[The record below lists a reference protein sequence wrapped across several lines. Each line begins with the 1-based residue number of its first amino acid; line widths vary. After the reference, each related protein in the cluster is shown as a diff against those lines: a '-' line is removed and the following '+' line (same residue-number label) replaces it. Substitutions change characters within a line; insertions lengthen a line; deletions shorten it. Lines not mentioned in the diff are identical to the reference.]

1 MKMKNMKKKSKTMSK
16 KPELQIENL
25 VTEIDEVLLSMST
38 RAPIT
43 VVMGVVLARLM
54 MHSKANGFNTEFDN
68 LIADVAT
75 GEFEKKSTL
84 Q

>member
-1 MKMKNMKKKSKTMSK
+1 MKNMKKKPKTMNK
-16 KPELQIENL
+16 KPELPIEDL
-25 VTEIDEVLLSMST
+25 VTEIDDVLQSMST

-43 VVMGVVLARLM
+43 VIMGVVLARLM

>member
-1 MKMKNMKKKSKTMSK
+1 MKSMKKKQKIMSK
-16 KPELQIENL
+16 KPELPIEEL
-25 VTEIDEVLLSMST
+25 VTEIDDVLQSMST

-43 VVMGVVLARLM
+43 VIMGVVLARLM

>member
-1 MKMKNMKKKSKTMSK
+1 MKNMKKKQKIMNK
-16 KPELQIENL
+16 KPELQIEDL
-25 VTEIDEVLLSMST
+25 VTEIDDVLQSMST

-43 VVMGVVLARLM
+43 VIMGVVLARLM

>member
-1 MKMKNMKKKSKTMSK
+1 MKNMKKKQKIMSK
-16 KPELQIENL
+16 KPELEIEDL
-25 VTEIDEVLLSMST
+25 VTEIDDVLQSMST

-43 VVMGVVLARLM
+43 VIMGVVLARLM

>member
-1 MKMKNMKKKSKTMSK
+1 MKNMKKKPKTMSK
-16 KPELQIENL
+16 KPELPIEDL
-25 VTEIDEVLLSMST
+25 VTEIDDVLQSMST

-43 VVMGVVLARLM
+43 MVMGVVLARLM

>member
-1 MKMKNMKKKSKTMSK
+1 MKNMKKKQKIMSK
-16 KPELQIENL
+16 KPELPIEEL
-25 VTEIDEVLLSMST
+25 VTEIDDVLQSMST

>member
-1 MKMKNMKKKSKTMSK
+1 MKNMKKKQKIMSK
-16 KPELQIENL
+16 KPELQIEDL

-38 RAPIT
+38 KAPIT
-43 VVMGVVLARLM
+43 MVMGVVLARLM

-75 GEFEKKSTL
+75 GDFEKKSTL

>member
-1 MKMKNMKKKSKTMSK
+1 MKNMKKKQKIMSK
-16 KPELQIENL
+16 KPELPIEEL
-25 VTEIDEVLLSMST
+25 VTEIDDVLQSMST

-43 VVMGVVLARLM
+43 VIMGVVLARLM
-54 MHSKANGFNTEFDN
+54 MHSKANGFNSEFNN

-75 GEFEKKSTL
+75 GDFEKKSTL

>member
-1 MKMKNMKKKSKTMSK
+1 MKNMKKKQKIMSK
-16 KPELQIENL
+16 KPELQIEDL
-25 VTEIDEVLLSMST
+25 VTEIDDVLQSMST

-75 GEFEKKSTL
+75 GDFEKKSTL

>member
-1 MKMKNMKKKSKTMSK
+1 MKNMKKKSKMMSK
-16 KPELQIENL
+16 KPELPIENL

-38 RAPIT
+38 KAPIT
-43 VVMGVVLARLM
+43 VIMGVVLARLM

>member
-1 MKMKNMKKKSKTMSK
+1 MSK
-16 KPELQIENL
+16 KPDLPIQEL
-25 VTEIDEVLLSMST
+25 VTEIDDVLQSMST

-43 VVMGVVLARLM
+43 MIMGVVLARLM
-54 MHSKANGFNTEFDN
+54 MHSRANGFNTEFDN

>member
-1 MKMKNMKKKSKTMSK
+1 MKNMKKKQKIMSK
-16 KPELQIENL
+16 KPELPIEDL
-25 VTEIDEVLLSMST
+25 VTEIDNVLQSMST

-43 VVMGVVLARLM
+43 VIMGVVLARLM

>member
-1 MKMKNMKKKSKTMSK
+1 MKMKNMKKKQKIMSK
-16 KPELQIENL
+16 KPELPIEDL
-25 VTEIDEVLLSMST
+25 VTEIDDVLQSMST

-43 VVMGVVLARLM
+43 VIMGVVLARLM

>member
-1 MKMKNMKKKSKTMSK
+1 MKNMKKKQKIMSK
-16 KPELQIENL
+16 KPELQIEDL
-25 VTEIDEVLLSMST
+25 VTEIDELLLSMST

-75 GEFEKKSTL
+75 GDFEKKSTL

>member
-1 MKMKNMKKKSKTMSK
+1 MKNMKKKQKIMSK
-16 KPELQIENL
+16 KPELQIEDL
-25 VTEIDEVLLSMST
+25 VTEIDELLLSMST

-43 VVMGVVLARLM
+43 VIMGVVLARLM

>member
-1 MKMKNMKKKSKTMSK
+1 MKNMKKKSKTMSK
-16 KPELQIENL
+16 KPELPIEDL
-25 VTEIDEVLLSMST
+25 VTEIDDVLQSMST

-43 VVMGVVLARLM
+43 MVMGVVLARLM

>member
-1 MKMKNMKKKSKTMSK
+1 MKKKPKIMNK
-16 KPELQIENL
+16 KPELPIEDL
-25 VTEIDEVLLSMST
+25 VTEIDDVLQSMSS

-43 VVMGVVLARLM
+43 VIMGVVLARLM

>member
-1 MKMKNMKKKSKTMSK
+1 MKKKSKIMSK
-16 KPELQIENL
+16 KPELPIEEL
-25 VTEIDEVLLSMST
+25 VTEIDDVLQSMST

-43 VVMGVVLARLM
+43 VIMGVVLARLM

-75 GEFEKKSTL
+75 GDFEKKSTL

>member
-1 MKMKNMKKKSKTMSK
+1 MKMKNMKKKQKIMSK
-16 KPELQIENL
+16 KPELQIEDL

-75 GEFEKKSTL
+75 GDFEKKSTL

>member
-1 MKMKNMKKKSKTMSK
+1 MKNMKKKSKTMSK
-16 KPELQIENL
+16 KPELPIEDL
-25 VTEIDEVLLSMST
+25 VTEIDDVLQSMST

-43 VVMGVVLARLM
+43 VIMGVVLARLM
-54 MHSKANGFNTEFDN
+54 MHSKANGFNSEFNN

-75 GEFEKKSTL
+75 GDFEKKSTL

>member
-1 MKMKNMKKKSKTMSK
+1 MNK
-16 KPELQIENL
+16 KPELPIEEL
-25 VTEIDEVLLSMST
+25 VTEIDDVLQSMST

-43 VVMGVVLARLM
+43 VIMGVVLARLM

>member
-38 RAPIT
+38 RTPI
-43 VVMGVVLARLM
+43 LW
-54 MHSKANGFNTEFDN
+54 
-68 LIADVAT
+68 
-75 GEFEKKSTL
+75 
-84 Q
+84 

>member
-1 MKMKNMKKKSKTMSK
+1 MSK
-16 KPELQIENL
+16 KPDLPIQEL
-25 VTEIDEVLLSMST
+25 VTEIDDVLQSMST

-43 VVMGVVLARLM
+43 MIMGVVLARLM
-54 MHSKANGFNTEFDN
+54 MHSRANGFNTEFDN

-75 GEFEKKSTL
+75 GEFEKKYTL